1 MAYTVKQVAKL
12 AGITVR
18 ALQHYDNIGLLVPGG
33 RSDAGYR
40 LYQEGDLMKL
50 QQVMLLK
57 EMGLGLEEIKNAI
70 ETAGNDRGP
79 ALEKHRNMLLERRE
93 ALDRLIRLVD
103 DSIDAIREGRK
114 IMMEDLFDGF
124 NPDEYKEEARAKY
137 GATYRECERKT
148 SKYGRKDW
156 EEMKAESGSIMERI
170 ISLMDKGPQDPDVL
184 RAIASHRGHITKWF
198 YDCSLEVYEGLSHLY
213 IDDPRFTKTFEKMK
227 PGLAAFMSSAMQAY
241 IAKEQ
246 SADK

>member
-1 MAYTVKQVAKL
+1 MAYTVKQVSKL

-18 ALQHYDNIGLLVPGG
+18 ALQHYDNIGLLVPSG

-70 ETAGNDRGP
+70 ETAGDDRGL
-79 ALEKHRNMLLERRE
+79 ALEKHRSMLLERRE

-114 IMMEDLFDGF
+114 IMMEDLFGGF
-124 NPDEYKEEARAKY
+124 NPDEYEEEARVKY
-137 GATYRECERKT
+137 GAKYEECERKT
-148 SKYGRKDW
+148 SQYTRKDW
-156 EEMKAESGSIMERI
+156 EDMKAESGRIMERI

-198 YDCSLEVYEGLSHLY
+198 YDCSLDIYEGLSHLY
-213 IDDPRFTKTFEKMK
+213 VDDPRFTRTFEKMR
-227 PGLAAFMSSAMQAY
+227 PGLAAFMSSAMKAY
-241 IAKEQ
+241 VAKEQ
-246 SADK
+246 GAGK